1 MKRSALTLLSLF
13 AASGIGI
20 PQENLEAFQLK
31 SDDSIIFVGNTFFE
45 RSQRYGQIETAI
57 ELAAGPEITG
67 LKFRNLGWSGDSV
80 FGDARS
86 YFGAPKEG
94 RDRLD
99 KGMTELKPNVLFF
112 CYGTGAAMSQGT
124 DWTYEKTAQ
133 NRAAPTSFEAGLA
146 SFLEGYGQLIDRSK
160 AAAGTQLREVVLIS
174 PPPLENLGAPLP
186 DQFTNNKNIA
196 KYRAAIRDLAK
207 EKGAKFVDLFAAMGG
222 DDFSG
227 DTANPPLT
235 DNGIHYG
242 NAGYEKIGSALVTG
256 LGMKLPEGLVDDTV
270 QGKVAELRDAV
281 VKKNRTFFHRWRPA
295 NETYLFLF
303 RKHEQGNNAKEIPM
317 FDPIV
322 KEQESKI
329 GELRTAVFEAA
340 RKG

>member
-1 MKRSALTLLSLF
+1 MKAAFFFALAIFLSG
-13 AASGIGI
+13 SGIS
-20 PQENLEAFQLK
+20 QEKPAKLAEFALK
-31 SDDSIIFVGNTFFE
+31 SGDTIVFVGNTFTE
-45 RSQRYGQIETAI
+45 RAQRYGHIETAL
-57 ELAAGPEITG
+57 ELAAGPKVTG

-99 KGMTELKPNVLFF
+99 KGINELKPSVVFLT
-112 CYGTGAAMSQGT
+112 YGTGAAMTPDQSWTLDPAEAPKLGSQDRLSVFKSG
-124 DWTYEKTAQ
+124 Y
-133 NRAAPTSFEAGLA
+133 AA
-146 SFLEGYGQLIDRSK
+146 LIDRIR
-160 AAAGTQLREVVLIS
+160 ANAGDGLREVVLVS

-186 DQFTNNKNIA
+186 DQTENNQRLA
-196 KYRAAIRDLAK
+196 KYRDAIRDLAK
-207 EKGAKFVDLFAAMGG
+207 EKNARFVDLFGAMGG

-227 DTANPPLT
+227 DVAEPPLT

-242 NAGYEKIGSALVTG
+242 EAGYEKIGQHLVEELG
-256 LGMKLPEGLVDDTV
+256 LKMPDGLVDETV
-270 QGKVAELRDAV
+270 QEKVDALRDTV

-322 KEQESKI
+322 KKQEAKI

-340 RKG
+340 RKR